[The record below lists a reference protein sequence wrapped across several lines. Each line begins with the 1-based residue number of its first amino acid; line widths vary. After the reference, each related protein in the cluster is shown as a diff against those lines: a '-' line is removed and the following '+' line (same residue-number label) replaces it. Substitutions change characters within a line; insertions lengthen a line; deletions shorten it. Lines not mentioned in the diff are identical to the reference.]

1 MALNARRA
9 PPELKAQERAMVSFA
24 GVTLAF
30 KLTSQTVMHPVQ
42 SSSGKSVSVGIA
54 AAIVG
59 CTHFMFRGPSQE
71 T

>member
-1 MALNARRA
+1 
-9 PPELKAQERAMVSFA
+9 MVSFA

-59 CTHFMFRGPSQE
+59 CTHFMFRGPSQDLSA
-71 T
+71 